1 MLVILVNHSYP
12 GKTIGDCGGMEDGVG
27 GGAPPPGAGDSKEG
41 ESPEPVATM
50 AVSPGVIVGA
60 AAGESEL
67 FATGEEPIAAIAGG
81 AANWGGSLTFEFR
94 VDLDDL
100 GTAGA
105 GASETR

>member
-1 MLVILVNHSYP
+1 
-12 GKTIGDCGGMEDGVG
+12 MEDGVG
-27 GGAPPPGAGDSKEG
+27 GGAPPPGAGESKG
-41 ESPEPVATM
+41 GSPEPLGTIA
-50 AVSPGVIVGA
+50 ASPGAAAGA

-67 FATGEEPIAAIAGG
+67 FATGGEPIAAIAVG